1 MSREKLVVGVLLLD
15 LLAVSA
21 WAIASDGVLGIVD
34 YVAAMKPWGWQLG
47 VDLVVALVL
56 VSAWV
61 WRDARARGK
70 NPIGWIAATVLLGS
84 IAPLVYLLLRPAG
97 EVRERREVSPAGR

>member
-21 WAIASDGVLGIVD
+21 WAIASDGITGIVD
-34 YVAAMKPWGWQLG
+34 YIAAMGPWGWQLG

-56 VSAWV
+56 VMGWM
-61 WRDARARGK
+61 WRDARSRGK
-70 NPIGWIAATVLLGS
+70 NPVGWMVATVLLGS

-97 EVRERREVSPAGR
+97 EARG